1 MQEYDFL
8 LMYEHKVRE
17 LDNLCLLKYEL
28 DKRGYRTKILY
39 ENDYELVKSHTP
51 VYKTKVLV
59 VGYCYTGSSIKDYA
73 SYRIKFDKVINLQWE
88 QVTTNEQEKD
98 SGSFRNLSG
107 LAKEIVHISWGEKNQ
122 KRLIEKAG
130 VAEKNVKVTGN
141 ITMDLLRPEF
151 RGFYAS
157 REEIC
162 RRYGLPTEKK
172 LCLFIAGF
180 KYVEASAEEK
190 RATIARFGEGRRH
203 YLEVAEKEQLTI
215 LQWFRQF
222 LDETQD
228 YVIVYRP
235 HPGDAS
241 PRAEKLAQEY
251 ENFRVI
257 SELSVKQWIA
267 VSDLVYAWNST
278 AILEAFFAG
287 KNPIYLCPYQIPED
301 QDHPLLME
309 MNKVKDYET
318 FKGTIS
324 GELPDIGLT
333 KKMVNP
339 FYLVDEERASY
350 LKIADAFE
358 EVYQDAGY
366 AFGRRQRREYRR
378 LYSVRERIVITFMR
392 MTFLYRIYGWALV
405 NIPLPFIRKRRE
417 WLESYQDKEFR
428 KWKKMNLIEAE
439 TDGEVDAVIQKIKG
453 LVEGGGRKNGNR

>member
-39 ENDYELVKSHTP
+39 ANNFDLIEARTVMYR
-51 VYKTKVLV
+51 TKVLV
-59 VGYCYTGSSIKDYA
+59 IGYCYTSSSIRDYA

-130 VAEKNVKVTGN
+130 VAPRNVKVTGN

-151 RGFYAS
+151 RGFYFP

-162 RRYGLPTEKK
+162 RRYDLPEEKK

-180 KYVEASAEEK
+180 KYVEVSAEAK

-222 LDETQD
+222 LEENKDC
-228 YVIVYRP
+228 VIVYRP
-235 HPGDAS
+235 HPGDPS

-287 KNPIYLCPYQIPED
+287 KNPIYLCPYPIPED

-309 MNKVKDYET
+309 MNKVEDYET
-318 FKGTIS
+318 FRKTVS
-324 GELPDIGLT
+324 GEVLDIGLT
-333 KKMVNP
+333 KEMVNP
-339 FYLVDEERASY
+339 FYLVDEKRASY

-358 EVYQDAGY
+358 EVYRDDIY
-366 AFGRRQRREYRR
+366 TLDSRQRRAYRG
-378 LYSVRERIVITFMR
+378 LYSFKDRMVIIFMR
-392 MTFLYRIYGWALV
+392 MTFLYRIYRWALV
-405 NIPLPFIRKRRE
+405 HIPLPFIKKRRM

-428 KWKKMNLIEAE
+428 KWKEMNVIEAD
-439 TDGEVDAVIQKIKG
+439 TDGEVDAVIHRIQG
-453 LVEGGGRKNGNR
+453 LVEG

>member
-28 DKRGYRTKILY
+28 DRRGYKTKILY
-39 ENDYELVKSHTP
+39 INDYELVKARTI

-59 VGYCYTGSSIKDYA
+59 TGYCYTSKSIKDHA
-73 SYRIKFDKVINLQWE
+73 SYRIGFDKVINLQWE

-130 VAEKNVKVTGN
+130 VAPRNVKVTGN

-151 RGFYAS
+151 RGFYSS

-162 RRYGLPTEKK
+162 RQYGLPTEKK

-180 KYVEASAEEK
+180 KYVETSEEAK

-215 LQWFRQF
+215 LQWFQRF
-222 LDETQD
+222 LGENMDC
-228 YVIVYRP
+228 VIIYRP
-235 HPGDAS
+235 HPGDPS
-241 PRAEKLAQEY
+241 PRAEKLAEEY

-287 KNPIYLCPYQIPED
+287 KNPVYLCPYPIPED

-309 MNKVKDYET
+309 MNKVEDYVT
-318 FKGTIS
+318 FRRTMS
-324 GELPDIGLT
+324 GEMPDIGLT
-333 KKMVNP
+333 KEMVNP
-339 FYLVDEERASY
+339 FYLVDEARASY

-358 EVYQDAGY
+358 EVYQDDGY
-366 AFGRRQRREYRR
+366 ALNRKQRRAYRR
-378 LYSVRERIVITFMR
+378 LYSAKDRMVILFMR
-392 MTFLYRIYGWALV
+392 MTFLYRIYAWVLGH
-405 NIPLPFIRKRRE
+405 IPLPFIKKRRE

-428 KWKKMNLIEAE
+428 KWKKMNMVEAE
-439 TDGEVDAVIQKIKG
+439 TEGEVDAVIHRIKG
-453 LVEGGGRKNGNR
+453 LVEG

>member
-39 ENDYELVKSHTP
+39 ANNFDLIEARTVMYR
-51 VYKTKVLV
+51 TKVLV
-59 VGYCYTGSSIKDYA
+59 IGYCYTSSSIRDYA

-130 VAEKNVKVTGN
+130 VAPRNVKVTGN

-151 RGFYAS
+151 RGFYFP

-162 RRYGLPTEKK
+162 RRYDLPEEKK

-180 KYVEASAEEK
+180 KYVEVSAEAK

-222 LDETQD
+222 LEENKDC
-228 YVIVYRP
+228 VIVYRP
-235 HPGDAS
+235 HPGDPS

-287 KNPIYLCPYQIPED
+287 KNPIYLCPYPIPED

-309 MNKVKDYET
+309 MNKVEDYET
-318 FKGTIS
+318 FRKTVS
-324 GELPDIGLT
+324 GEVLDIGLT
-333 KKMVNP
+333 KEMVNP
-339 FYLVDEERASY
+339 FYLVDEKRASY

-358 EVYQDAGY
+358 EVYRDDIY
-366 AFGRRQRREYRR
+366 TLDSRQRRTYSG
-378 LYSVRERIVITFMR
+378 LYSFKDRMVIIFMR
-392 MTFLYRIYGWALV
+392 MTFLYRIYRWALV
-405 NIPLPFIRKRRE
+405 HIPLPFIKKRRM

-428 KWKKMNLIEAE
+428 KWKEMNVIEAD
-439 TDGEVDAVIQKIKG
+439 TDGEVDAVIHRIQG
-453 LVEGGGRKNGNR
+453 LVEG

>member
-17 LDNLCLLKYEL
+17 LDNLSLLKYEL

-39 ENDYELVKSHTP
+39 ANDYNLVKAHTA
-51 VYKTKVLV
+51 VYRTKVLV
-59 VGYCYTGSSIKDYA
+59 IGYCYTSSSIRDYA

-88 QVTTNEQEKD
+88 QLTTNEQEED

-122 KRLIEKAG
+122 KRLIEKAD
-130 VAEKNVKVTGN
+130 VAPQNVKVTGN
-141 ITMDLLRPEF
+141 ITMDLLRSEF
-151 RGFYAS
+151 RGFYTS

-162 RRYGLPTEKK
+162 RRYDLPSEKK
-172 LCLFIAGF
+172 ICLFIAGF

-190 RATIARFGEGRRH
+190 RATIARFGEGRRR

-222 LDETQD
+222 LEENED

-241 PRAEKLAQEY
+241 LRAQQLAQEY
-251 ENFRVI
+251 KNFRVI
-257 SELSVKQWIA
+257 SELSVKQWIV

-287 KNPIYLCPYQIPED
+287 KNPMYLCPYPIPED

-309 MNKVKDYET
+309 MNKIEDYEMFCRT
-318 FKGTIS
+318 VS
-324 GELPDIGLT
+324 GEQVDIGLT
-333 KKMVNP
+333 KEMVNP
-339 FYLVDEERASY
+339 FYLVDENRASY

-358 EVYQDAGY
+358 EVHRGAEY
-366 AFGRRQRREYRR
+366 ALDRKQKREYRR
-378 LYSVRERIVITFMR
+378 LYSAKERAVIAFMS
-392 MTFLYRIYGWALV
+392 MTFVYRIYIWTLE
-405 NIPLPFIRKRRE
+405 NIPLPFIKKRRQ

-428 KWKKMNLIEAE
+428 KWKKLNEIEAE
-439 TDGEVDAVIQKIKG
+439 RDGEVDAVIQRIKG
-453 LVEGGGRKNGNR
+453 LLEG

>member
-1 MQEYDFL
+1 MQEFDFL

-39 ENDYELVKSHTP
+39 VNDYELVKARTT

-59 VGYCYTGSSIKDYA
+59 IGYCYTSSSIRDYA
-73 SYRIKFDKVINLQWE
+73 SYRIHFDKVINLQWE

-107 LAKEIVHISWGEKNQ
+107 LAKEIVHISWGEKNRR
-122 KRLIEKAG
+122 RLIERAK
-130 VAEKNVKVTGN
+130 VAPRNVKVTGN

-151 RGFYAS
+151 RGFYVS

-162 RRYGLPTEKK
+162 RKYNLPAEKK
-172 LCLFIAGF
+172 ICLFIAGF
-180 KYVEASAEEK
+180 KYVEASAEERK
-190 RATIARFGEGRRH
+190 ATIARFGEGRRH
-203 YLEVAEKEQLTI
+203 YLKVAEKEQLTI
-215 LQWFRQF
+215 LKWFKKF
-222 LDETQD
+222 LEENTD
-228 YVIVYRP
+228 YVMVYRP

-241 PRAEKLAQEY
+241 PRAEKLAQEH

-257 SELSVKQWIA
+257 SDLSVKQWIT

-287 KNPIYLCPYQIPED
+287 KNPIYLCPYPIPED
-301 QDHPLLME
+301 QDHPLLMK

-318 FKGTIS
+318 FRKTIS

-333 KKMVNP
+333 KEMVNP
-339 FYLVDEERASY
+339 FYLVDEKRASY

-358 EVYQDAGY
+358 EVYRDASY
-366 AFGRRQRREYRR
+366 AFDSRQRREYRM
-378 LYSVRERIVITFMR
+378 LYSFKERMVIAFMR
-392 MTFLYRIYGWALV
+392 LTFLYRIYGWVLAH
-405 NIPLPFIRKRRE
+405 IPLPFIKRRRK

-428 KWKKMNLIEAE
+428 KWKKMNEIEAE
-439 TDGEVDAVIQKIKG
+439 TDGEVGAIIRRIKG
-453 LVEGGGRKNGNR
+453 LVEG

>member
-1 MQEYDFL
+1 MKEYDFL

-28 DKRGYRTKILY
+28 DKRGYSTKILY
-39 ENDYELVKSHTP
+39 ANDYELVKARTT

-59 VGYCYTGSSIKDYA
+59 IGYCYTSSSIRDYA

-88 QVTTNEQEKD
+88 QVTTNEQETD

-130 VAEKNVKVTGN
+130 VAPQNVKVTGN

-151 RGFYAS
+151 RGFYFP

-162 RRYGLPTEKK
+162 RRYDLPEEKK

-180 KYVEASAEEK
+180 KYVEVSAEAK

-222 LDETQD
+222 LEENKDC
-228 YVIVYRP
+228 VIVYRP
-235 HPGDAS
+235 HPGDPS

-257 SELSVKQWIA
+257 SELSVKQWIT

-287 KNPIYLCPYQIPED
+287 KNPIYLCPYPIPED

-309 MNKVKDYET
+309 MNKVEDYET
-318 FKGTIS
+318 FRKTVS
-324 GELPDIGLT
+324 GEVLDIGLT
-333 KKMVNP
+333 KEMVNP
-339 FYLVDEERASY
+339 FYLVDDKRASY
-350 LKIADAFE
+350 LKIVDAFE
-358 EVYQDAGY
+358 EVYRDDIY
-366 AFGRRQRREYRR
+366 TLDSRQRRAYRR
-378 LYSVRERIVITFMR
+378 LYSFKDRMVIIFMR
-392 MTFLYRIYGWALV
+392 MTFLYRIYRWALV
-405 NIPLPFIRKRRE
+405 HIPLPFIKKRRM

-428 KWKKMNLIEAE
+428 KWKEMNVIEAE
-439 TDGEVDAVIQKIKG
+439 TDGEVDAVIHRIQG
-453 LVEGGGRKNGNR
+453 LVEG

>member
-39 ENDYELVKSHTP
+39 ANNFDLIEARTVMYR
-51 VYKTKVLV
+51 TKVLV
-59 VGYCYTGSSIKDYA
+59 IGYCYTSSSIRDYA

-130 VAEKNVKVTGN
+130 VAPRNVKVTGN

-151 RGFYAS
+151 RGFYFP

-162 RRYGLPTEKK
+162 RRYDLPEEKK

-180 KYVEASAEEK
+180 KYVEVSAEAK

-222 LDETQD
+222 LEENKDC
-228 YVIVYRP
+228 VIVYRP
-235 HPGDAS
+235 HPGDPS

-287 KNPIYLCPYQIPED
+287 KNPIYLCPYPIPED

-309 MNKVKDYET
+309 MNKVEDYET
-318 FKGTIS
+318 FRKTVS
-324 GELPDIGLT
+324 GEVLDIGLT
-333 KKMVNP
+333 KEMVNP
-339 FYLVDEERASY
+339 FYLVDEKRASY

-358 EVYQDAGY
+358 EVYRDDIY
-366 AFGRRQRREYRR
+366 TLDSRQRRAYRG
-378 LYSVRERIVITFMR
+378 LYSFKDRMVIIFMR
-392 MTFLYRIYGWALV
+392 MTFLYRIYRWVLV
-405 NIPLPFIRKRRE
+405 HIPLPFIKKRRM

-428 KWKKMNLIEAE
+428 KWKEMNVIEAD
-439 TDGEVDAVIQKIKG
+439 TDGEVDAVIHRIQG
-453 LVEGGGRKNGNR
+453 LVEG

>member
-39 ENDYELVKSHTP
+39 ANDYELVKAHTT

-59 VGYCYTGSSIKDYA
+59 IGYCYTSSSIRDYA
-73 SYRIKFDKVINLQWE
+73 SYRIHFDKVINLQWE

-98 SGSFRNLSG
+98 SESFRNLSG
-107 LAKEIVHISWGEKNQ
+107 LAKEIVHISWGEKNRR
-122 KRLIEKAG
+122 RLIEKAK
-130 VAEKNVKVTGN
+130 VAPQNVKVTGN

-162 RRYGLPTEKK
+162 SKYELPAEKK
-172 LCLFIAGF
+172 ICLFIAGF
-180 KYVEASAEEK
+180 KYVEASAEERK
-190 RATIARFGEGRRH
+190 ATIARFGEGRRH
-203 YLEVAEKEQLTI
+203 YLEVAEKEQFTI
-215 LQWFRQF
+215 LQWFRQ
-222 LDETQD
+222 LLEENTD

-257 SELSVKQWIA
+257 SDLSVKQWIA

-287 KNPIYLCPYQIPED
+287 KNPIYLCPYPIPED

-309 MNKVKDYET
+309 MNKVEDYGT
-318 FKGTIS
+318 FRKTIS

-333 KKMVNP
+333 KEMVNP
-339 FYLVDEERASY
+339 FYLVDEKRASY

-358 EVYQDAGY
+358 EVYRDAGY
-366 AFGRRQRREYRR
+366 AFDSRQRREYRR
-378 LYSVRERIVITFMR
+378 LYSIKERMVIAFMR
-392 MTFLYRIYGWALV
+392 LTFLYRIYGWVLAH
-405 NIPLPFIRKRRE
+405 IPLPFIKRRRK
-417 WLESYQDKEFR
+417 WLGSYQDKEFR
-428 KWKKMNLIEAE
+428 KWKKMNEIEAE
-439 TDGEVDAVIQKIKG
+439 TDGEVGAIIRRIKG
-453 LVEGGGRKNGNR
+453 LVEG

>member
-28 DKRGYRTKILY
+28 DRRGYRTKILY
-39 ENDYELVKSHTP
+39 ANDYELVKSRTP
-51 VYKTKVLV
+51 VYKTKVLII
-59 VGYCYTGSSIKDYA
+59 GYCYTSSSIRDYA

-130 VAEKNVKVTGN
+130 VAPRNVKVTGN

-151 RGFYAS
+151 RGFYFP
-157 REEIC
+157 REEIY
-162 RRYGLPTEKK
+162 RRYDLPEEKK

-180 KYVEASAEEK
+180 KYVEVSAEAK

-222 LDETQD
+222 LEENKDC
-228 YVIVYRP
+228 VIVYRP
-235 HPGDAS
+235 HPGDPS

-287 KNPIYLCPYQIPED
+287 KNPIYLCPYPIPED

-309 MNKVKDYET
+309 MNKVEDYET
-318 FKGTIS
+318 FRKTVS
-324 GELPDIGLT
+324 GEVLDIGLT
-333 KKMVNP
+333 KEMVNP
-339 FYLVDEERASY
+339 FYLVDEKRASY
-350 LKIADAFE
+350 LKIVDAFE
-358 EVYQDAGY
+358 EVYRDDIY
-366 AFGRRQRREYRR
+366 TLDNRQRRAYRR
-378 LYSVRERIVITFMR
+378 LYSFKDRMVIIFMR
-392 MTFLYRIYGWALV
+392 MTFLYRIYRWALV
-405 NIPLPFIRKRRE
+405 HIPLPFIKKRRM

-428 KWKKMNLIEAE
+428 KWKEMNVIEAE
-439 TDGEVDAVIQKIKG
+439 TDGEVDAVIHRIQG
-453 LVEGGGRKNGNR
+453 LVEG

>member
-39 ENDYELVKSHTP
+39 ENDYELVKARTP

-59 VGYCYTGSSIKDYA
+59 IGYCYTSSSIRDYA

-98 SGSFRNLSG
+98 SSSFRNLSG
-107 LAKEIVHISWGEKNQ
+107 LAKHIVHISWGEKNR

-130 VAEKNVKVTGN
+130 VASRNVKVTGN

-151 RGFYAS
+151 RGFYHS

-162 RRYGLPTEKK
+162 RRYDLPADKR

-190 RATIARFGEGRRH
+190 RETIARFGEGRRH

-222 LDETQD
+222 LEENRDC
-228 YVIVYRP
+228 VIVYRP

-287 KNPIYLCPYQIPED
+287 KNPIYLCPYPIPED
-301 QDHPLLME
+301 QDHPLLMQ

-318 FKGTIS
+318 FRRTIS

-333 KKMVNP
+333 KEMVNP
-339 FYLVDEERASY
+339 FYLVDEKRASY

-358 EVYQDAGY
+358 EVYRDDGY
-366 AFGRRQRREYRR
+366 AFGGRQRREYRR
-378 LYSVRERIVITFMR
+378 LYSAKERMVIAFMR
-392 MTFLYRIYGWALV
+392 MTFLYQIYGWALA
-405 NIPLPFIRKRRE
+405 NIPLSFVKKRRM
-417 WLESYQDKEFR
+417 WLESYQDGEFR
-428 KWKKMNLIEAE
+428 KWKKMNEIEAE
-439 TDGEVDAVIQKIKG
+439 NDGETDRIIHRIKE
-453 LVEGGGRKNGNR
+453 LVES

>member
-39 ENDYELVKSHTP
+39 ENDYELVKARTP

-59 VGYCYTGSSIKDYA
+59 IGYCYTSSSIRDYA

-98 SGSFRNLSG
+98 SSSFRNLSG
-107 LAKEIVHISWGEKNQ
+107 LAKHIVHISWGEKNR

-130 VAEKNVKVTGN
+130 VASRNVKVTGN

-151 RGFYAS
+151 RGFYHS

-162 RRYGLPTEKK
+162 RRYDLPADKR

-190 RATIARFGEGRRH
+190 RETIARFGEGRRH
-203 YLEVAEKEQLTI
+203 YLEVAEKEQLAI

-222 LDETQD
+222 LEENRDC
-228 YVIVYRP
+228 VIVYRP

-287 KNPIYLCPYQIPED
+287 KNPIYLCPYPIPED
-301 QDHPLLME
+301 QDHPLLMQ

-318 FKGTIS
+318 FRRTIS

-333 KKMVNP
+333 KEMVNP
-339 FYLVDEERASY
+339 FYLVDEKRASY

-358 EVYQDAGY
+358 EVYRDDGY
-366 AFGRRQRREYRR
+366 ALGGRQRREYRR
-378 LYSVRERIVITFMR
+378 LYSAKERMVIAFMR
-392 MTFLYRIYGWALV
+392 MTFLYQIYGWALA
-405 NIPLPFIRKRRE
+405 NIPLSFVKKRRM
-417 WLESYQDKEFR
+417 WLESYQDGEFR
-428 KWKKMNLIEAE
+428 KWKKMNEIEAE
-439 TDGEVDAVIQKIKG
+439 NDGETDRIIHRIKE
-453 LVEGGGRKNGNR
+453 LVES

>member
-39 ENDYELVKSHTP
+39 ANNFDLIEARTVMYR
-51 VYKTKVLV
+51 TKVLV
-59 VGYCYTGSSIKDYA
+59 IGYCYTSSSIRDYA

-130 VAEKNVKVTGN
+130 VAPQNVKVTGN

-151 RGFYAS
+151 RGFYFP

-162 RRYGLPTEKK
+162 RRYDLPEEKK

-180 KYVEASAEEK
+180 KYVEVSAEAK
-190 RATIARFGEGRRH
+190 RATIARFGAGRRH

-222 LDETQD
+222 LEENKDC
-228 YVIVYRP
+228 VIVYRP
-235 HPGDAS
+235 HPGDPS

-287 KNPIYLCPYQIPED
+287 KNPIYLCPYPIPED

-309 MNKVKDYET
+309 MNKVEDYET
-318 FKGTIS
+318 FRKTVS
-324 GELPDIGLT
+324 GEVLDIGLT
-333 KKMVNP
+333 KEMVNP
-339 FYLVDEERASY
+339 FYLVDEKRASY
-350 LKIADAFE
+350 LKIVDAFE
-358 EVYQDAGY
+358 EVYRDDIY
-366 AFGRRQRREYRR
+366 TLDSRQRRAYRR
-378 LYSVRERIVITFMR
+378 LYSFKDRMVIIFMR
-392 MTFLYRIYGWALV
+392 MTFLYRIYRWALV
-405 NIPLPFIRKRRE
+405 HIPLPFIKKRRM

-428 KWKKMNLIEAE
+428 KWKEMNVIEAE
-439 TDGEVDAVIQKIKG
+439 TDGEVDAVIHRIQG
-453 LVEGGGRKNGNR
+453 LVEG

>member
-1 MQEYDFL
+1 MKEYDFL

-28 DKRGYRTKILY
+28 DKRGYSTKILY
-39 ENDYELVKSHTP
+39 ANDYELVKARTT

-59 VGYCYTGSSIKDYA
+59 IGYCYTSSSIRDYA

-88 QVTTNEQEKD
+88 QVTTNEQETD

-130 VAEKNVKVTGN
+130 VAPQNVKVTGN

-151 RGFYAS
+151 RGFYFP

-162 RRYGLPTEKK
+162 RRYDLPEEKK

-180 KYVEASAEEK
+180 KYVEVSAEAK

-222 LDETQD
+222 LEENKDC
-228 YVIVYRP
+228 VIVYRP
-235 HPGDAS
+235 HPGDPS

-257 SELSVKQWIA
+257 SELSVKQWIT

-287 KNPIYLCPYQIPED
+287 KNPIYLCPYPIPED

-309 MNKVKDYET
+309 MNKVEDYET
-318 FKGTIS
+318 FRKTVS
-324 GELPDIGLT
+324 GEVLDIGLT
-333 KKMVNP
+333 KEMVNP
-339 FYLVDEERASY
+339 FYLVDEKRASY
-350 LKIADAFE
+350 LKIVDAFE
-358 EVYQDAGY
+358 EVYRDDIY
-366 AFGRRQRREYRR
+366 TLDNRQRRAYRR
-378 LYSVRERIVITFMR
+378 LYSFKDRMVIIFMR
-392 MTFLYRIYGWALV
+392 MTFLYRIYRWALV
-405 NIPLPFIRKRRE
+405 HIPLPFIKKRRM

-428 KWKKMNLIEAE
+428 KWKEMNVIEAE
-439 TDGEVDAVIQKIKG
+439 TDGEVDAVIHRIQG
-453 LVEGGGRKNGNR
+453 LVEG

>member
-39 ENDYELVKSHTP
+39 ANNFDLIEARTVMYR
-51 VYKTKVLV
+51 TKVLV
-59 VGYCYTGSSIKDYA
+59 IGYCYTSSSIRDYA

-88 QVTTNEQEKD
+88 QVTPNEQEKD

-130 VAEKNVKVTGN
+130 VAPRNVKVTGN

-151 RGFYAS
+151 RGFYFP

-162 RRYGLPTEKK
+162 RRYDLPEEKK

-180 KYVEASAEEK
+180 KYVEVSAEAK

-222 LDETQD
+222 LEENKDC
-228 YVIVYRP
+228 VIVYRP
-235 HPGDAS
+235 HPGDPS

-287 KNPIYLCPYQIPED
+287 KNPIYLCPYPIPED

-309 MNKVKDYET
+309 MNKVEDYET
-318 FKGTIS
+318 FRKTVS
-324 GELPDIGLT
+324 GEVLDIGLT
-333 KKMVNP
+333 KEMVNP
-339 FYLVDEERASY
+339 FYLVDEKRASY

-358 EVYQDAGY
+358 EVYRDDIY
-366 AFGRRQRREYRR
+366 TLDSRQRRAYRG
-378 LYSVRERIVITFMR
+378 LYSFKDRMVIIFMR
-392 MTFLYRIYGWALV
+392 MTFLYRIYRWALV
-405 NIPLPFIRKRRE
+405 HIPLPFIKKRRM

-428 KWKKMNLIEAE
+428 KWKEMNVIEAD
-439 TDGEVDAVIQKIKG
+439 TDGEVDAVIHRIQG
-453 LVEGGGRKNGNR
+453 LVEG

>member
-39 ENDYELVKSHTP
+39 ANNFDLIEARTVMYR
-51 VYKTKVLV
+51 TKVLV
-59 VGYCYTGSSIKDYA
+59 IGYCYTSSSIRDYA

-130 VAEKNVKVTGN
+130 VAPRNVKVTGN

-151 RGFYAS
+151 RGFYFP

-162 RRYGLPTEKK
+162 RRYDLPEEKK

-180 KYVEASAEEK
+180 KYVEVSAEAK

-222 LDETQD
+222 LEENKDC
-228 YVIVYRP
+228 VIVYRP
-235 HPGDAS
+235 HPGDPS

-287 KNPIYLCPYQIPED
+287 KNPIYLCPYPIPED
-301 QDHPLLME
+301 KDHPLLME
-309 MNKVKDYET
+309 MNKVEDYET
-318 FKGTIS
+318 FRKTVS
-324 GELPDIGLT
+324 GEVLDIGLT
-333 KKMVNP
+333 KEMVNP
-339 FYLVDEERASY
+339 FYLVDEKRASY

-358 EVYQDAGY
+358 EVYRDDIY
-366 AFGRRQRREYRR
+366 TLDSRQRRAYRG
-378 LYSVRERIVITFMR
+378 LYSFKDRMVIIFMR
-392 MTFLYRIYGWALV
+392 MTFLYRIYRWALV
-405 NIPLPFIRKRRE
+405 HIPLPFIKKRRM

-428 KWKKMNLIEAE
+428 KWKEMNVIEAD
-439 TDGEVDAVIQKIKG
+439 TDGEVDAVIHRIQG
-453 LVEGGGRKNGNR
+453 LVEG

>member
-39 ENDYELVKSHTP
+39 ANNFDLIEARTVMYR
-51 VYKTKVLV
+51 TKVLV
-59 VGYCYTGSSIKDYA
+59 IGYCYTSSSIRDYA

-130 VAEKNVKVTGN
+130 VAPRNVKVTGN

-151 RGFYAS
+151 RGFYFP
-157 REEIC
+157 REEIY
-162 RRYGLPTEKK
+162 RRYDLPEEKK

-180 KYVEASAEEK
+180 KYVEVSAEAK

-222 LDETQD
+222 LEENKDC
-228 YVIVYRP
+228 VIVYRP
-235 HPGDAS
+235 HPGDPS

-287 KNPIYLCPYQIPED
+287 KNPIYLCPYPIPED

-309 MNKVKDYET
+309 MNKVEDYET
-318 FKGTIS
+318 FRKTVS
-324 GELPDIGLT
+324 GEVLDIGLT
-333 KKMVNP
+333 KEMVNP
-339 FYLVDEERASY
+339 FYLVDEKRASY
-350 LKIADAFE
+350 LKIVDAFE
-358 EVYQDAGY
+358 EVYRDDIY
-366 AFGRRQRREYRR
+366 TLDNRQRRAYRR
-378 LYSVRERIVITFMR
+378 LYSFKDRMVIIFMR
-392 MTFLYRIYGWALV
+392 MTFLYRIYRWALV
-405 NIPLPFIRKRRE
+405 HIPLPFIKKRRM

-428 KWKKMNLIEAE
+428 KWKEMNVIEAE
-439 TDGEVDAVIQKIKG
+439 TDGEVDAVIHRIQG
-453 LVEGGGRKNGNR
+453 LVEG

>member
-39 ENDYELVKSHTP
+39 ANNFDLIEARTVMYR
-51 VYKTKVLV
+51 TKVLV
-59 VGYCYTGSSIKDYA
+59 IGYCYTSSSIRDYA

-130 VAEKNVKVTGN
+130 VAPRNVKVTGN

-151 RGFYAS
+151 RGFYFP

-162 RRYGLPTEKK
+162 RRYDLPEEKK

-180 KYVEASAEEK
+180 KYVEVSAEAK

-222 LDETQD
+222 LEENKDC
-228 YVIVYRP
+228 VIVYRP
-235 HPGDAS
+235 HPGDPS

-287 KNPIYLCPYQIPED
+287 KNPIYLCPYPIPED

-309 MNKVKDYET
+309 MNKVEDYET
-318 FKGTIS
+318 FRKTVS
-324 GELPDIGLT
+324 GEVLDIGLT
-333 KKMVNP
+333 KEMVNP
-339 FYLVDEERASY
+339 FYLVDEKRASY

-358 EVYQDAGY
+358 EVYRDDIY
-366 AFGRRQRREYRR
+366 TLDSRQRRAYRG
-378 LYSVRERIVITFMR
+378 LYSFKDRMVIIFMR
-392 MTFLYRIYGWALV
+392 MTFLYRIYRWALV
-405 NIPLPFIRKRRE
+405 HIPLPFIKKRRM

-428 KWKKMNLIEAE
+428 KWKEMNVIEAD
-439 TDGEVDAVIQKIKG
+439 TDGEVDAVIHRIQG
-453 LVEGGGRKNGNR
+453 SVEG

>member
-28 DKRGYRTKILY
+28 DRRGYRTKILY
-39 ENDYELVKSHTP
+39 ANDYELIKSRTP
-51 VYKTKVLV
+51 VYQTKVLV
-59 VGYCYTGSSIKDYA
+59 IGYCYTSSSIRDYA

-122 KRLIEKAG
+122 KRLIEKAK
-130 VAEKNVKVTGN
+130 VAPRNVKVTGN

-151 RGFYAS
+151 RGFYTS

-162 RRYGLPTEKK
+162 RQYDLPADKK

-180 KYVEASAEEK
+180 KYVEASAEAK

-203 YLEVAEKEQLTI
+203 YLEVAEQEQLAI

-222 LDETQD
+222 LEENGE

-235 HPGDAS
+235 HPGDDS
-241 PRAEKLAQEY
+241 PRAEKLAREY

-257 SELSVKQWIA
+257 SELSVKQWIV

-287 KNPIYLCPYQIPED
+287 KNPIYLCPYPIPED
-301 QDHPLLME
+301 QDHPLLMQ
-309 MNKVKDYET
+309 MNKVRDYET
-318 FKGTIS
+318 FRETIS
-324 GELPDIGLT
+324 GDMPDIGLT
-333 KKMVNP
+333 REMVNP
-339 FYLVDEERASY
+339 YYLVDEKRASY

-358 EVYQDAGY
+358 EVYQGAEY
-366 AFGRRQRREYRR
+366 AFDKRQRREYRN
-378 LYSVRERIVITFMR
+378 LYSAKERMVIAFMR
-392 MTFLYRIYGWALV
+392 MTFLYRIYSWALS
-405 NIPLPFIRKRRE
+405 NIPLPLIKKRKK
-417 WLESYQDKEFR
+417 WLENYQEKESR
-428 KWKKMNLIEAE
+428 KWKKMNEIEAE
-439 TDGEVDAVIQKIKG
+439 RDGEVVEIIHRIKG
-453 LVEGGGRKNGNR
+453 LVEG